1 MPTALMLA
9 SAASERSLEVNGA
22 LKVVKLFEIDGK
34 EFWLTESVIV
44 QWIVILIL
52 LAVILILT
60 HNLKPVPETKRQAAA
75 EMLVEFVRDTVD
87 GTMGKKYNAYTPY
100 IMTLLCY
107 IMINNLMGL
116 LGLRNPTADVSVT
129 GSFALITFFL
139 VQYNRAKTGKFKGY
153 FKSFIEPLPFMLPF
167 NIIGEFANP
176 LALALRLFGNMT
188 AGTVIG
194 GLIYFALGNFAILVP
209 AVTSLYFDVFSAVM
223 QAYIF
228 IMLSMS
234 YISSAECE

>member
-1 MPTALMLA
+1 MPNALMLA
-9 SAASERSLEVNGA
+9 AEAGKSLTVNGP
-22 LKVVKLFEIDGK
+22 LKAIKLFELNGTEYWI
-34 EFWLTESVIV
+34 TESVIV
-44 QWIVILIL
+44 QWLVILIL
-52 LAVILILT
+52 LIVVLVLT
-60 HNLKPVPETKRQAAA
+60 SNLKVVPETKRQAAA
-75 EMLVEFVRDTVD
+75 EMLVEFVRDTVH
-87 GTMGKKYNAYTPY
+87 GTMGSKYNAYTPY

-107 IMINNLMGL
+107 IMINNLMSL

-129 GSFALITFFL
+129 GTLAIITFFL

-176 LALALRLFGNMT
+176 LALALRLFGNMV

-194 GLIYFALGNFAILVP
+194 GLIYFALGNFAILIP
-209 AVTSLYFDVFSAVM
+209 AVASLYFDIFSAVM